1 MQTKTGLACALAV
14 LVAAGAARAESLVI
28 THSGHVL
35 DWLNQPVSDTLVV
48 KFALYDAPDALVPV
62 WSSDGTWNLSGAAC
76 LLDVFDGYYVVSL
89 GGSDAPGGQSGVC
102 GEPLSDDVFPV
113 DRPAWLEVRIDDV
126 PLSPRQV
133 INPVPVASSS
143 RDTARLAQ
151 RLASPDGL
159 VNAAGNPVHW
169 SQLTGVPAGLADGT
183 DDSVT
188 YSAGLGLR
196 LVGTEFAVAPGG
208 IGTSQ
213 LADGAVTA
221 DKLGASSVT
230 AGKIAA
236 NAVGSLQ
243 IANASVTAEK
253 LSLAAGSLS
262 GTVITSGTVGAGQL
276 ASGAVTTDK
285 IAGGAVSTAQL
296 ANASVTAEKIAPGAI
311 DFSKLVAG
319 PGSNLNADLLD
330 GIDSSQFLRNDR
342 DGTLSGKLTVTG
354 AVTTSALGSS
364 GNVSVGS
371 TAANPNRLF
380 VTGGSAHFVTNS
392 DAQPLVV
399 SRTYKTSSHEELRV
413 SVNDSAATLHYVND
427 EATNRLDF
435 RLENTDTEA
444 NGGAGANNNLV
455 LSLHGNGAG
464 GSVQV
469 HRALTVGSGATVA
482 GGLSVTGNSS
492 VTGNLTVS
500 GTTTTGALTAAGNA
514 SVGGTLTATGNAS
527 VGGTLTVGSG
537 RVALTHGAV
546 NVISMGSA
554 GVAAP
559 STADTGWK
567 LRTWGTQF
575 GLGIDSGTQWYS
587 AGENHRWYTV
597 SGSTW
602 TERMNLSHAGLLTVG
617 SLNTGAASATSLVV
631 SGLAG
636 TGTGVVMADASGQ
649 LVRQQGAW
657 LIKDFA
663 TVLKPSTLM
672 ATTVSDVTSVMVN
685 VSSAND
691 RLLVNVSGYSY
702 MSPNNDDQ
710 CVSFRVTDGVMYSEQ
725 LNSGT
730 NGDKGDDYYVNGTL
744 TAGTFVLTPGG
755 TGPRTVTLQAWR
767 CASGGKS
774 IYLAQARLTV
784 QVLGQ

>member
-1 MQTKTGLACALAV
+1 MQRKTGLACALAV
-14 LVAAGAARAESLVI
+14 MVAAGAARGEPLVI

-62 WSSDGTWNLSGAAC
+62 WSSDGTWNLSGEAC

-196 LVGTEFAVAPGG
+196 LVGTEFSVAPGG
-208 IGTSQ
+208 IGTAQ

-221 DKLGASSVT
+221 DKLGASSVI
-230 AGKIAA
+230 AGKIAP
-236 NAVGSLQ
+236 NAVGTGQ

-262 GTVITSGTVGAGQL
+262 GTVITGGTVGASQL

-285 IAGGAVSTAQL
+285 LAGGAVSTAKL

-311 DFSKLVAG
+311 DYSKIVAG

-354 AVTTSALGSS
+354 AVTAQGLGTT

-380 VTGGSAHFVTNS
+380 VTGGSAYFVTNS
-392 DAQPLVV
+392 DAHPLVV
-399 SRTYKTSSHEELRV
+399 SRTYKTSNHEELRV
-413 SVNDSAATLHYVND
+413 SLNDSAATFHYVND

-444 NGGAGANNNLV
+444 NGGAGANDNLV

-469 HRALTVGSGATVA
+469 HKALTVGTGATIA
-482 GGLSVTGNSS
+482 GGMS

-500 GTTTTGALTAAGNA
+500 GTTTTGAL
-514 SVGGTLTATGNAS
+514 SVTGNAS
-527 VGGTLTVGSG
+527 VGGTLSATGNTSVGGTLTVTSG
-537 RVALTHGAV
+537 RLTLSHGAV
-546 NVISMGSA
+546 NVIAMGSS

-559 STADTGWK
+559 GTADTGWK
-567 LRTWGTQF
+567 LRTWGTQY
-575 GLGIDSGTQWYS
+575 GLGIESGTQWYS
-587 AGENHRWYTV
+587 AADHHRWYTV

-602 TERMNLSHAGLLTVG
+602 TQRMNLSNTGLLTVG

-636 TGTGVVMADASGQ
+636 TGTGVVMADASGN
-649 LVRQQGAW
+649 LTRQQGAW
-657 LIKDFA
+657 VIKDFA
-663 TVLKPSTLM
+663 TATGAFVSLNS
-672 ATTVSDVTSVMVN
+672 TTVNSVLATLPVS
-685 VSSAND
+685 VSSTND
-691 RLLVNVSGYSY
+691 RILVHVSGYSY
-702 MSPNNDDQ
+702 QPSNNDQ
-710 CVSFRVTDGVMYSEQ
+710 CVIYYVSEGFFSSETLHSGVTGEKDGVRSE
-725 LNSGT
+725 
-730 NGDKGDDYYVNGTL
+730 GTL
-744 TAGTFVLTPGG
+744 LSATFVLNPGAA
-755 TGPRTVTLQAWR
+755 GPRTLTLYGRRCNTSAGVAYVT
-767 CASGGKS
+767 GV
-774 IYLAQARLTV
+774 RLTA